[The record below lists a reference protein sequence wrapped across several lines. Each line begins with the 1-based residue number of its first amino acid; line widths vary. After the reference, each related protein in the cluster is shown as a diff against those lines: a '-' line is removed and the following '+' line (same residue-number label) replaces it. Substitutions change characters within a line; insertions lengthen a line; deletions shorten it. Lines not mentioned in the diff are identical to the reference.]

1 MKKFILFLFILFS
14 IYSEDSLKQETI
26 FEKLNF
32 KEAQTKAKKEKKGIF
47 LDASADWCTP
57 CIWMEKNVYNQ
68 NEVIESMKD
77 RFISIKIDFDK
88 EELILK
94 EKLKIDSYPILLY
107 FNSRGELIHRY
118 RGPLKKEDFISESKK
133 AFNPDQAFYSLKYKY
148 ERLNISQKLLYQYI
162 LAYQKAWGYVDN
174 SILDSYF
181 SKEKDLY
188 KEENWKLIDSYLT
201 DMDSFTFKLF
211 KEKRFQFQKRF
222 SKDVVEKKFLLTMMQ
237 HHSKK
242 ENWELYA
249 KVAFEYAEKYLDNDW
264 KSLDGIAWKLAEHS
278 DDKNVLRR
286 AEFLAKKSIQLEPN
300 FLNYETL
307 AIINLKLGKLKE
319 SHQAISTSMN
329 LAKEINESLDS
340 GIEILH
346 KIINQTLEKK

>member
-1 MKKFILFLFILFS
+1 MMKFFLFLTLLYP
-14 IYSEDSLKQETI
+14 IYSEESIKQEII

-32 KEAQTKAKKEKKGIF
+32 RDAQTKAKKEKKGIF
-47 LDASADWCTP
+47 LNASADWCTP
-57 CIWMEKNVYNQ
+57 CIWMDKNVFNQ
-68 NEVIESMKD
+68 TEVIESMKD
-77 RFISIKIDFDK
+77 RFVSIKIDFDK
-88 EELILK
+88 EELALK

-118 RGPLKKEDFISESKK
+118 QGPLNKEEFISESNK

-148 ERLNISQKLLYQYI
+148 DRISLSQKLLYQYI
-162 LAYQKAWGYVDN
+162 LSYHKAWGYVDN

-188 KEENWKLIDSYLT
+188 KEENWKLLDSYLT
-201 DMDSFTFKLF
+201 DLDSFTFILF

-222 SKDVVEKKFLLTMMQ
+222 SKEVVEKKFLLTQMQ
-237 HHSKK
+237 YHSKK
-242 ENWELYA
+242 ENWDKYA
-249 KVAFEYAEKYLDNDW
+249 KIAFEYAEKYLDNDW

-278 DDKNVLRR
+278 EDKNVLKR
-286 AEFLAKKSIQLEPN
+286 AEFLAKKSIKLEPN

-319 SHQAISTSMN
+319 SHSSITTSMN
-329 LAKEINESLDS
+329 MAKEIGESLDS

-346 KIINQTLEKK
+346 KILNKIFETK